1 MLDALQSV
9 VVVIGIGGL
18 LIGAAVGF
26 GLLRAVAV
34 GVVVVGKAGNQRR
47 ALAVCVHA
55 HAPGVAVF
63 GHCAGAV
70 GISDAG
76 LQAGAVVDVIADAR
90 GGGDACQQLDD
101 TQLLTPIRKVQRRR
115 L

>member
-1 MLDALQSV
+1 
-9 VVVIGIGGL
+9 
-18 LIGAAVGF
+18 
-26 GLLRAVAV
+26 
-34 GVVVVGKAGNQRR
+34 
-47 ALAVCVHA
+47 
-55 HAPGVAVF
+55 
-63 GHCAGAV
+63 
-70 GISDAG
+70 